1 MTYKESLHR
10 IWLIAKREVHRLVA
24 QPIYFFCMLIAPAI
38 CVIFFVSLMHEGLPT
53 DLPIAVVDMD
63 NSATSRNLIRQLD
76 AFEQTEVYMKTMS
89 FTEARQEMQKG
100 NVYGIFYIPSGFAV
114 DATSGKQPR
123 LSFYTNGTY
132 LIAASLLFRDMKTMS
147 VLAGAAVGLQ
157 TGQAKGYTEA
167 QIMGQLQPIVI
178 DTHPIGNPWL
188 NYSVYLNNTVLPGVI
203 QLMVFLV
210 TVFSIGT
217 EIKYSTS
224 RKWLDMGGNSIAVSL
239 LGKLLPQT
247 AIFTVVGFMY
257 CAVLYGIN
265 SFPLNSGWFPMLL
278 AMFLLIISSQA
289 VGVFMIGV
297 LPTPRLGLSF
307 ASLFGMISFSIV
319 GFSFPVQ
326 GMGPNV
332 ASVGSFVPFAALFL
346 DLCRSSLERAGAILY
361 VGRVRLVVGI
371 LDPALPYRAE
381 LEESVVGF
389 QISTVKTV
397 CDEKRTSFT
406 IYHKGR
412 SSGYVLYL
420 ER

>member
-10 IWLIAKREVHRLVA
+10 IWLIAKREAHRLVA
-24 QPIYFFCMLIAPAI
+24 RPVYFFCMLIAPVI
-38 CVIFFVSLMHEGLPT
+38 CVIFFVSLMREGLPT

-63 NSATSRNLIRQLD
+63 NSATSRDLIRRLD

-188 NYSVYLNNTVLPGVI
+188 NYSVYLNNTVLPGII

-224 RKWLDMGGNSIAVSL
+224 RKWLDMGGNSRWSRRFRRR
-239 LGKLLPQT
+239 PSSRSRTT
-247 AIFTVVGFMY
+247 AENCWSAPRFRTAGIS
-257 CAVLYGIN
+257 ALSRVL
-265 SFPLNSGWFPMLL
+265 
-278 AMFLLIISSQA
+278 
-289 VGVFMIGV
+289 
-297 LPTPRLGLSF
+297 
-307 ASLFGMISFSIV
+307 
-319 GFSFPVQ
+319 
-326 GMGPNV
+326 
-332 ASVGSFVPFAALFL
+332 
-346 DLCRSSLERAGAILY
+346 RAG
-361 VGRVRLVVGI
+361 VRG
-371 LDPALPYRAE
+371 DRPFSSRSA
-381 LEESVVGF
+381 
-389 QISTVKTV
+389 
-397 CDEKRTSFT
+397 RTTPS
-406 IYHKGR
+406 
-412 SSGYVLYL
+412 
-420 ER
+420 